1 MAVDL
6 GVTHVALAVTDLD
19 ASIEFYE
26 RFAAVQVVHQ
36 RGDPASGRV
45 AWVGDLT
52 RDFVIVLIETPEV
65 DSPLGG
71 PIAHIGR
78 AVATRTEVDDLC
90 ALAAAEGRTVTGPH
104 DEGPPVGYWAII
116 ADPDGH
122 NLEVA
127 FGQQVGVEVARVT
140 AADTPPDTGRA

>member
-26 RFAAVQVVHQ
+26 RFAAMRVVHR
-36 RGDPASGRV
+36 RGDPAAGRV

-52 RDFVIVLIETPEV
+52 RAFVIVLVETPMV

-78 AVATRTEVDDLC
+78 AVASRAEVDRLC

-104 DEGPPVGYWAII
+104 DEGPPVGYWAFIS
-116 ADPDGH
+116 DPDGH

-127 FGQQVGVEVARVT
+127 FGQQVGVEVERLTEAEPQP
-140 AADTPPDTGRA
+140 AAGRA